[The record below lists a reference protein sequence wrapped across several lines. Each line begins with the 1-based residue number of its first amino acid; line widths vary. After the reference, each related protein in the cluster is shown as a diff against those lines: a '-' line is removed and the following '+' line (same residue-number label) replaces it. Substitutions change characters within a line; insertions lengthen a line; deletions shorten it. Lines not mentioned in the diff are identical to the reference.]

1 MNGAESTTMLLL
13 RVGMSLAIVFALI
26 WVAARVARRRGRAG
40 VKADGPQIELVE
52 RRNLGK
58 RSSVV
63 LLRVGGKALLV
74 GSTDQQVSLLA
85 EATHLDTRDD
95 EITVVEL
102 PPAAPVQLSEVR
114 AERAAGLVRPDGTR
128 AGRTPARAAGAHRA
142 RPPKLSLADAV
153 REMTARRG

>member
-1 MNGAESTTMLLL
+1 MSGAESTTMLLL

-26 WVAARVARRRGRAG
+26 WVAARIVRRRGG
-40 VKADGPQIELVE
+40 GGTKLDGPQIELVE

-58 RSSVV
+58 RTSVV

-128 AGRTPARAAGAHRA
+128 AGRVATRAGGSQRT

>member
-26 WVAARVARRRGRAG
+26 WVAARVARRRGRVG
-40 VKADGPQIELVE
+40 TKVDGPQIELVE

-58 RSSVV
+58 RTSVV

-74 GSTDQQVSLLA
+74 GSTDQQVSLLS
-85 EATHLDTRDD
+85 EAPHLDTRDD

-102 PPAAPVQLSEVR
+102 PQARPVQLSEVR
-114 AERAAGLVRPDGTR
+114 AERAAGLVRPDGSR
-128 AGRTPARAAGAHRA
+128 AGGATARTGGAQRT

>member
-128 AGRTPARAAGAHRA
+128 AGRAPARTAGAHRA